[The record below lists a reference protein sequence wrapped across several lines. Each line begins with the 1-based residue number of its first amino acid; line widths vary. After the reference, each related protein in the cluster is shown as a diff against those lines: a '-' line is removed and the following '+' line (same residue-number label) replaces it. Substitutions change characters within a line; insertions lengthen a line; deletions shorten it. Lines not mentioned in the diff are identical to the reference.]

1 MKKKMNRREA
11 LSKFCYSN
19 ESDFPLVITLK
30 GISNLF
36 SLKNHI
42 DDEKYHE
49 KDLELPYFYRIQN
62 VKEQNKPKK
71 IFNKYLNKLCAIF
84 RNKKQSENTKDS
96 ENDHVIDVESVL
108 RKYKRNIERE
118 ESLNHLDKKFLIEKR
133 ATVTRFFSE
142 SYSKNTKEKIKKL
155 SSSSIPKNFSDN
167 YILPF
172 APVFIKFK
180 ILLMLGSYKINK
192 ISTDFF
198 LIQNDFR
205 MNEKLNFKNLL
216 VFYFYIRFL
225 IYPEKQDYA

>member
-1 MKKKMNRREA
+1 MGGRYERCHCIQISLILLVHLNRQTSTPRPAEEIQVNDQEEQIYDC
-11 LSKFCYSN
+11 LG
-19 ESDFPLVITLK
+19 K
-30 GISNLF
+30 G
-36 SLKNHI
+36 K
-42 DDEKYHE
+42 
-49 KDLELPYFYRIQN
+49 
-62 VKEQNKPKK
+62 QNKPKK